1 MSEMQHLFNKEVYC
15 FVQKFSDSWFPE
27 KAFKCQNLCNMF
39 LHWNFDI
46 FYNVYNDAA
55 LSIKKKKQAVYFVA
69 NFFLSLYCFLCN
81 LLSEIQKNQL
91 KTDLNWG

>member
-1 MSEMQHLFNKEVYC
+1 MSEVQHLFNKEVYC

-46 FYNVYNDAA
+46 FYKVYNESA
-55 LSIKKKKQAVYFVA
+55 LIIKAQAV
-69 NFFLSLYCFLCN
+69 FFY
-81 LLSEIQKNQL
+81 
-91 KTDLNWG
+91 DLFFGG